1 MKFIHTKITLSSITA
16 LPLITI
22 LFLAAF
28 LQSCRTTEPAPEP
41 PVYEFHIEA
50 EEERPPRVY
59 YDDVD
64 HVEIDS
70 LLAEMTLDEKIGQ
83 LFISR
88 AYGRFTNDREPDLM
102 RLKRLIEEYHIG
114 GIIFSSGDVYDQA
127 VMNNKLQR
135 ISKIPLWITQ
145 DMEFGAAMRVRSATR
160 FTPAMGV
167 AATGNPFNAYLTGR
181 ITAYEA
187 RALGVHQIFAPV
199 LDVNNNPENPVINV
213 RSYGADP
220 AMVSE
225 YGIRFMEGVEHE
237 GVMATGKHFPGHGDT
252 DVDSHLALPTIPH
265 DYARLDTLEL
275 VPFRNAI
282 NRGMRSVMSAHIAF
296 PNVSENIDLPGTLDE
311 SILNRILVDS
321 LGFDGLIITDGLEMR
336 GITDHYSPGE
346 AVVMALLAGADL
358 MLISPDEK
366 TAIHELKTAVE
377 TGRVS
382 EGRIDQSVRKILE
395 LKKMHRV
402 FQNRFVDLDKLSH
415 KINTPQFQ
423 TIAER
428 IARESV
434 TVLKNNRDIIP
445 VREIDFPN
453 VLLVSVSDGNVH
465 PSAAVLAREM
475 RRYHQNVRH
484 HAIDD
489 RTTDEET
496 EALLREARRADLI
509 VIGSFIMVRSYHPI
523 QMPEKQLEI
532 LKKVT
537 ELENPNALLAFG
549 NPYVVRDLPKTNVH
563 LLAWASDGSQ
573 VRQTVPSLFG
583 ASKIQGTFPGNIPGM
598 YDIGDGLKIEQSVVR
613 HDRPEAV
620 AMNTDSL
627 LNIDMIMQE
636 AINDSVFPGGVV
648 GVMRNGSLIW
658 EQGYGYH
665 DYFKT
670 HAVQGNDIYDLASIT
685 KIMATTLGIMKLV
698 DDNLISLDDPVANYI
713 EEFRTADKQQITI
726 RQLLLHTS
734 GLPAYRNYVDIYR
747 TRAEILRA
755 VRNEPLINPPG
766 EKYVYSDLGFILLGE
781 IIDIVSGKRID
792 QFMRDEFYRPM
803 GLGSTWFNPKQ
814 GGSSIANRIPPTE
827 IDAVFHRGLVH
838 QYVHDERAFWMDGVS
853 GHAGLFSS
861 VQDLAKFAY
870 MLMNDGIY
878 GGQRYLSPETIEL
891 FTSHQS
897 PINHRGLGFDRK
909 SENED
914 QDEDFVSSAG
924 TLTGP
929 NTFGHLGFTGTSI
942 WMDPDEDIAIILLT
956 NRAYP
961 NRSFGSN
968 IREIRANI
976 ADAVMKSINR

>member
-1 MKFIHTKITLSSITA
+1 MTFHSNVFHNTVNF
-16 LPLITI
+16 LPLIAI
-22 LFLAAF
+22 LSLAIFLN
-28 LQSCRTTEPAPEP
+28 SCRTTEPPERP
-41 PVYEFHIEA
+41 EYIFHVEA
-50 EEERPPRVY
+50 EEDRPPLVY

-88 AYGRFTNDREPDLM
+88 AYGRFSNDREPELM
-102 RLKRLIEEYHIG
+102 RLKRLIEEFHIG
-114 GIIFSSGDVYDQA
+114 GVIFSSGDVYDQA
-127 VMNNKLQR
+127 VMNNKLQK

-181 ITAYEA
+181 VTAYEA
-187 RALGVHQIFAPV
+187 KALGVHQIFAPV
-199 LDVNNNPENPVINV
+199 LDVNNNPDNPVINV
-213 RSYGADP
+213 RSYGAEP

-225 YGIRFMEGVEHE
+225 YGIRFMEGAEQE

-265 DYARLDTLEL
+265 DYTRLDTLEL

-282 NRGMRSVMSAHIAF
+282 NSGMRSVMSAHIAF
-296 PNVSENIDLPGTLDE
+296 PNVSKNIDLPGTLDE

-321 LGFDGLIITDGLEMR
+321 LGFDGLIITDGLEMS

-366 TAIHELKTAVE
+366 TAIQELKTAVE
-377 TGRVS
+377 AGRIS
-382 EGRIDQSVRKILE
+382 ELRIDQSVRKLLE

-402 FQNRFVDLDKLSH
+402 FQNRFVDLDDLSH

-434 TVLKNNRDIIP
+434 TVLKNDQEVLPI
-445 VREIDFPN
+445 REIDYPS
-453 VLLVSVSDGNVH
+453 VLLISVSDGNVH
-465 PSAAVLAREM
+465 SSASVLANQM
-475 RRYHQNVRH
+475 RRYHSNVRH
-484 HAIDD
+484 HSIDD
-489 RTTDEET
+489 RTTDEEVET
-496 EALLREARRADLI
+496 LLREARRADLI

-523 QMPEKQLEI
+523 QMPERQLDI
-532 LKKVT
+532 LNQVA
-537 ELENPNALLAFG
+537 ELDSPNLLMAFG
-549 NPYVVRDLPKTNVH
+549 NPYVVRDLPEAHVH
-563 LLAWASDGSQ
+563 LLAWASDANQ

-583 ASKIQGTFPGNIPGM
+583 ASAVQGTFPGNIPGM
-598 YDIGDGLKIEQSVVR
+598 YNIGDGLNIEQSVVR
-613 HDRPEAV
+613 HDRPEAA
-620 AMNTDSL
+620 AMTTDSL

-648 GVMRNGSLIW
+648 GVMRNGSLVW

-670 HAVQGNDIYDLASIT
+670 QAVQNSDIYDLASVT
-685 KIMATTLGIMKLV
+685 KVMATTLAIMKLV
-698 DDNLISLDDPVANYI
+698 DEGQLSLDDPVANYI
-713 EEFRTADKQQITI
+713 EEFRAAEKQQITI
-726 RQLLLHTS
+726 RHFLLHTS
-734 GLPAYRNYVDIYR
+734 GLPAYRNYVDTYR
-747 TRAEILRA
+747 TRAEILNA
-755 VRNEPLINPPG
+755 VRNEPLVNRPG
-766 EKYVYSDLGFILLGE
+766 EEYTYSDLGFILLGE
-781 IIDIVSGKRID
+781 IVDIVSGKRLD
-792 QFMRDEFYRPM
+792 QFVRDEFYRPM
-803 GLGSTWFNPKQ
+803 GLNSIWFNPKQ
-814 GGSSIANRIPPTE
+814 GGSSVSSRIAPTE

-838 QYVHDERAFWMDGVS
+838 QYVHDERAYWMDGIA

-861 VQDLAKFAY
+861 VQDLAKLSY
-870 MLMNDGIY
+870 MLLNDGIY
-878 GGQRYLSPETIEL
+878 GGHRYLSPETIKL

-914 QDEDFVSSAG
+914 EDEDFISSAG
-924 TLTGP
+924 NLTGP
-929 NTFGHLGFTGTSI
+929 DTFGHLGFTGTSI
-942 WMDPDEDIAIILLT
+942 WLDPDEELAIILLT
-956 NRAYP
+956 NRVHP
-961 NRSFGSN
+961 NRNFGRN

-976 ADAVMKSINR
+976 ADAVMKSIKH